1 MKAALLLMVL
11 VPILFTGCK
20 KDESGDVC
28 GQDSDYLI
36 YGTYCPCCETVFSLW
51 LWKIE
56 DGKLY
61 KNIGESL
68 DGCPYAVNWEQLP
81 AEKYDRVKDLP
92 CKIPMQLL
100 RQPSGNIG
108 SPYCVQNI
116 LQIKKFS
123 VSRCWVIN
131 PRDTAN
137 VPAYVRAFIDTLNK
151 Y

>member
-1 MKAALLLMVL
+1 MGLA
-11 VPILFTGCK
+11 PILFTGCK

-28 GQDSDYLI
+28 SQDNDYLI
-36 YGTYCPCCETVFSLW
+36 YGTYCPCCFSPNSLY
-51 LWKIE
+51 LLKIE

-61 KNIGESL
+61 SNIGESM
-68 DGCPYAVNWEQLP
+68 DGCPYPVNWEQLP
-81 AEKYDRVKDLP
+81 AGEYDRVKDLP

-108 SPYCVQNI
+108 TTGCVENI
-116 LQIKKFS
+116 VQIKKFS

-137 VPAYVRAFIDTLNK
+137 VPSYVRAFIDTLNK